1 MTTIF
6 RTLLVAST
14 LSAVALAVPARA
26 EAACGSS
33 AATVAGDVWEQ
44 FHDEALML
52 GCAAGSVL
60 ASVDFDDCYG
70 TLSFYTD
77 IFDAMVSW
85 WNDMANNSWATIGP
99 RQLQWSGI
107 MNGTLQLGGGRVFC
121 SAAPSN
127 KDTVEISIEKLD
139 GRAETEV
146 EICKMRKD
154 GSSLTTHT
162 FTFANGLDNVGTVKT
177 RTVTGAKD
185 DVICVHLNN
194 KSVTNSFQ
202 YSIDADKF

>member
-1 MTTIF
+1 MNTTI

-14 LSAVALAVPARA
+14 LSAVALAVPSQA

-33 AATVAGDVWEQ
+33 AATVAADVWEE

-52 GCAAGSVL
+52 GCAVGAVL
-60 ASVDFDDCYG
+60 ANADFDDCYG
-70 TLSFYTD
+70 SVSFYSD
-77 IFDAMVSW
+77 IFTNMISW

-99 RQLQWSGI
+99 RQLQWTGV

-121 SAAPSN
+121 SAAPSD
-127 KDTVEISIEKLD
+127 KETVDITIEKLD

-154 GSSLTTHT
+154 GTSVTTHT
-162 FTFANGLDNVGTVKT
+162 FTFANGTDNIGAVKT
-177 RTVTGAKD
+177 RTVTSAKD
-185 DVICVHLNN
+185 DVICVHLDN
-194 KSVTNSFQ
+194 KSATNSFQ
-202 YSIDADKF
+202 YSLDADKY